1 MDYYKIEYIES
12 DSLKNS
18 KLIEIYIKNGKISEN
33 NSKKFSSLL
42 KNAYE
47 TIFKEGLNYPNK
59 SVKK

>member
-42 KNAYE
+42 KNASE